1 MSKNRTQTL
10 EVQVDN
16 SNPLNLPLAPVYKAS
31 PVISTAVSESGAWIT
46 DGAWICGLAGAVAVL
61 LCAWWFNA
69 TGALEGGLYIFGY
82 QLTGSRQDTLLAGLS
97 MIAGVMLLVEFL
109 RLWRWEGSRFFNID
123 PDLAQKRVVHF
134 LGKASINYFLN
145 LALLFFVIKFF
156 HTAGEYGFSSH
167 SAYYQPWF
175 RFLEQVWYYYGPG
188 LLTEGQGI
196 GWFLGFFY
204 VVLTRALKYSPDADR
219 RDMVVL
225 PAKVLGWAGSHLL
238 RAPSLRPSFGDYEKK
253 AARALLVKVFFGPL
267 MTVFFC
273 DQFPHLVS
281 NVGYVFNWV
290 PNAIATNSYTHNQFN
305 NDFFNL
311 SIALIFSID
320 VALAWVGYVTSSRWV
335 DNQTASAEPTMLGWM
350 VCIICYPPFQMFLGL
365 YYSSPGEREVLQFD
379 SQWLITFFTG
389 LMVLSYI
396 VYMSATLWFGVR
408 FSNLTNRGIIRK
420 GPFAI
425 IRHPAYASK
434 NFSWWIVMFPAIV
447 WNATHTG
454 LEIAFLQTVGLVL
467 MTWVYYLR
475 AMTEERHLSADPAYL
490 EYCKQVPYRFIPGVI

>member
-1 MSKNRTQTL
+1 MSKNRTEKL
-10 EVQVDN
+10 DVEWGG
-16 SNPLNLPLAPVYKAS
+16 NPLNLPLIPIYKPI
-31 PVISTAVSESGAWIT
+31 PVISTAISESGAWIT
-46 DGAWICGLAGAVAVL
+46 DRAWLCGAAGAVAVL

-69 TGALEGGLYIFGY
+69 TEALAKGIFLFGH
-82 QLTGSRQDTLLAGLS
+82 QLTDDRQDTLLAALVI
-97 MIAGVMLLVEFL
+97 IASVMLLVEFV
-109 RLWRWEGSRFFNID
+109 RLWRWEGSGFINLD
-123 PDLAQKRVVHF
+123 PDLKEKRYSHF
-134 LGKASINYFLN
+134 LGNALIHYFLN
-145 LALLFFVIKFF
+145 LGLLAFVIAFF
-156 HTAGEYGFSSH
+156 HTAGEYGFRSN

-175 RFLEQVWYYYGPG
+175 RFLELAWFYYGPG
-188 LLTEGQGI
+188 LWMEGQGL
-196 GWFLGFFY
+196 GWFLGLPY
-204 VVLTRALKYSPDADR
+204 VILTRALKHSPDADR
-219 RDMVVL
+219 RDMTIL

-253 AARALLVKVFFGPL
+253 AVRALLVKVFFGPL

-281 NVGYVFNWV
+281 NVGYVFHWI
-290 PNAIATNSYTHNQFN
+290 PQAISNGTYTHNQFN

-335 DNQTASAEPTMLGWM
+335 DNQTASAEPTLLGWM
-350 VCIICYPPFQMFLGL
+350 VCIICYPPSQMFLGL
-365 YYSSPGEREVLQFD
+365 YYSSPGEREVLQFQ
-379 SQWLITFFTG
+379 SQWLITFFTA
-389 LMVLSYI
+389 LMVMSYI
-396 VYMSATLWFGVR
+396 VYMAATLWFGVR

-454 LEIAFLQTVGLVL
+454 LQVAILQTIGLVL

-475 AMTEERHLSADPAYL
+475 AMTEERHLSLDPAYL
-490 EYCKQVPYRFIPGVI
+490 DYCKQVRYRFIPGVI